1 MTAGVEVLMVPGF
14 TGSGPHHWQS
24 LWQRDDPAFRRVEQR
39 DWDRPEPRE
48 WTRALEDGIR
58 QTASRLLLVGHS
70 LGCITIVRW
79 ARDYRAAGVAAALLV
94 APSDV
99 EAESAP
105 LEVRGFAPIPLEPL
119 PFRSVVVASDDDPA
133 DLR

>member
-48 WTRALEDGIR
+48 WTRALE
-58 QTASRLLLVGHS
+58 
-70 LGCITIVRW
+70 
-79 ARDYRAAGVAAALLV
+79 
-94 APSDV
+94 
-99 EAESAP
+99 
-105 LEVRGFAPIPLEPL
+105 PL